1 MAFFKYGATV
11 NIKKQASLDIIAK
24 DVPEVSHTADKIS
37 AKKDDNF
44 VYFWTRAVSADVP
57 NLNSDLFPL
66 DELKKAY
73 PTFIGRGLYM
83 DHNAQSVANA
93 VGKVFDAK
101 LLEDPT
107 ATEEEGRYYV
117 GCLCGVD
124 KTTHPDIA
132 AKVAHGVID
141 SVSMGASCGSCQ
153 CNICNRVCH
162 TPEEFCVHLQHQGQI
177 DPETGKKCISINRD
191 VNFSELSLVGVPAD
205 PMAKMQQVFAE
216 FVGGLNKSAS
226 LEKEAENSFLEKFSF
241 SIPCGNEKIC
251 ETLFNVL
258 TGYKKQGISDLS
270 MDGSIL
276 KLSVEAK
283 NEDLAKQKL
292 EKISEEQGL
301 GVEPPLEKEENLMP
315 KEEIKPVEEQVEK
328 KAGVFSQDVIQKCK
342 ELDEQ
347 YDDQENYVM
356 FEIVDNNIKD
366 YYKVPSELI
375 YDQVS
380 KPNMYIY
387 LDGKLLTVKEYLEV
401 SEGPV
406 DDIKSESA
414 KKENIEKKAGVV
426 LSAKEN
432 DVKNR
437 VGDFKYLATGED
449 VPAHRLLGDGTITRD
464 DKEYFW
470 EAVQQAR
477 KDGNGIE
484 LLKDGV
490 ITREDGEL
498 FNEMVND
505 AIEKD
510 HAAADVL
517 YHVLTRED
525 GELYTKALNKV
536 IETYGSDASY
546 ELIKDKL
553 VTKEDGEL
561 YTKALI
567 KAVEENG
574 ELLVENGIL
583 TNEEESYYFDLAY
596 NQPDSK
602 EPSQESEKLGENKEE
617 KKAGIVPTEDVTL
630 DNGTTYTVRYNPN
643 EQSILSVMQDGKE
656 VGIDGGTRLQ
666 ILRKLFHKD
675 EPTIVEENIEKKA
688 DSEQESSKTYTFD
701 ELSPEAKERVINEE
715 GDSYM
720 EWFWNDFQNDPSTY
734 IKPELITKYNLDL
747 DILELGADTPGGSI
761 RTYGTAELKSG
772 FLHNSFS
779 NIIRPIVERVVKEA
793 AKESKYVANH
803 LEDYIDLGCGDMY
816 WDSDYFAPYSGFS
829 EIDDVPFSLSDDIA
843 EALNDEAVPQIKKAL
858 EEIADNITEVIDSNE
873 EYAYSEDNARDMSEA
888 NQYKY
893 NEDGSFAKVSRFTRK
908 LCVRKTAKSRL
919 LKDRKPD
926 DKNKLQEVQSSKT
939 QSNEVKEVKAEENKE
954 TKKEDLV
961 PGVSKEDTK
970 KDIEHDLAK
979 EKEEAKGG
987 EDETKDIETLEKA
1000 IKETDKGALS
1010 KVINLLK
1017 KFIGG
1022 EAKEGEDLK
1031 DYKSDDLVKKLEEKP
1046 ADKKASIEEPVNNV
1060 VNTVAEPVMDHI
1072 EAKPEVPAQPVPEV
1086 KEEVEEKKE
1095 EVKPSK
1101 DVKTKEDAVK
1111 VLEDVLKAGEEAD
1124 VKELGKVLDFLK
1136 SDKKEEKK
1144 EEVKEE
1150 AKPLFA
1156 NVTRVSLLKTANLID
1171 SKWVFHFKGTDKV
1184 ACLSVKN
1191 LLPGVSEK
1199 VAYLTSKEFYN
1210 EMMDTLT
1217 KKQAFDGEAVK
1228 QIVANYNEKIKVGS
1242 DEAKS
1247 QVSKATSK
1255 AKNETDGKKVS
1266 DTSKAVDTKLTDD
1279 GKAQKQDK
1287 VNSKEDAGSIES
1299 ATKKAPAETDIKVSA
1314 ELEAKCKQLTA
1325 ALEAKEAEVSQM
1337 KMQQELAAKTAK
1349 ARQIVEKSIKCGLVQ
1364 CNETFRQ
1371 EELLKQAS
1379 PLKAKEEAMKRTAD
1393 SMVADLLALSDEEL
1407 DKQASYLSNFKV
1419 EAEVKQLK
1427 PIKIEA
1433 SCEQSED
1440 EDLIKALGAEMW

>member
-107 ATEEEGRYYV
+107 ATEEEGKYYV

-216 FVGGLNKSAS
+216 FVGGLDKSAS

-301 GVEPPLEKEENLMP
+301 GVEQPLEKEENLMP
-315 KEEIKPVEEQVEK
+315 KKEIKPVEEQVEK
-328 KAGVFSQDVIQKCK
+328 KAEFEEELEPTVSQETIKKYK
-342 ELDEQ
+342 ERGFVEEGTPEYDEF
-347 YDDQENYVM
+347 YNAG
-356 FEIVDNNIKD
+356 FTLK
-366 YYKVPSELI
+366 KSLI
-375 YDQVS
+375 
-380 KPNMYIY
+380 PGE
-387 LDGKLLTVKEYLEV
+387 DGK
-401 SEGPV
+401 
-406 DDIKSESA
+406 A
-414 KKENIEKKAGVV
+414 
-426 LSAKEN
+426 
-432 DVKNR
+432 
-437 VGDFKYLATGED
+437 
-449 VPAHRLLGDGTITRD
+449 
-464 DKEYFW
+464 
-470 EAVQQAR
+470 
-477 KDGNGIE
+477 
-484 LLKDGV
+484 
-490 ITREDGEL
+490 
-498 FNEMVND
+498 
-505 AIEKD
+505 
-510 HAAADVL
+510 L
-517 YHVLTRED
+517 Y
-525 GELYTKALNKV
+525 NV
-536 IETYGSDASY
+536 IEI
-546 ELIKDKL
+546 ER
-553 VTKEDGEL
+553 
-561 YTKALI
+561 
-567 KAVEENG
+567 
-574 ELLVENGIL
+574 
-583 TNEEESYYFDLAY
+583 ES
-596 NQPDSK
+596 SK
-602 EPSQESEKLGENKEE
+602 
-617 KKAGIVPTEDVTL
+617 
-630 DNGTTYTVRYNPN
+630 
-643 EQSILSVMQDGKE
+643 
-656 VGIDGGTRLQ
+656 
-666 ILRKLFHKD
+666 
-675 EPTIVEENIEKKA
+675 EENIEKKA
-688 DSEQESSKTYTFD
+688 DSE
-701 ELSPEAKERVINEE
+701 EE
-715 GDSYM
+715 
-720 EWFWNDFQNDPSTY
+720 
-734 IKPELITKYNLDL
+734 NLD
-747 DILELGADTPGGSI
+747 
-761 RTYGTAELKSG
+761 
-772 FLHNSFS
+772 SF
-779 NIIRPIVERVVKEA
+779 
-793 AKESKYVANH
+793 
-803 LEDYIDLGCGDMY
+803 DYL
-816 WDSDYFAPYSGFS
+816 YSQLVNG
-829 EIDDVPFSLSDDIA
+829 
-843 EALNDEAVPQIKKAL
+843 
-858 EEIADNITEVIDSNE
+858 NITE
-873 EYAYSEDNARDMSEA
+873 
-888 NQYKY
+888 YKQ
-893 NEDGSFAKVSRFTRK
+893 GV
-908 LCVRKTAKSRL
+908 
-919 LKDRKPD
+919 
-926 DKNKLQEVQSSKT
+926 NKLFQEGPEKVMGYMDWMEEHGIDQKEALKVMKNASEKTDFKDVQSSKT

-970 KDIEHDLAK
+970 KDIKHDLAK

-1010 KVINLLK
+1010 KVIDLLK

-1022 EAKEGEDLK
+1022 EAKEGEDLN

-1144 EEVKEE
+1144 EEVKEEKVEEKAEPKKEEPVKEEKKAEVEEPLEVEAKEEPAKEPEAKCEAEVKEE

-1287 VNSKEDAGSIES
+1287 VNSKEDAGAIES

>member
-301 GVEPPLEKEENLMP
+301 DVEKPLQKEEKSMP
-315 KEEIKPVEEQVEK
+315 EEIKPVEEQVEK
-328 KAGVFSQDVIQKCK
+328 KAG
-342 ELDEQ
+342 
-347 YDDQENYVM
+347 
-356 FEIVDNNIKD
+356 
-366 YYKVPSELI
+366 
-375 YDQVS
+375 
-380 KPNMYIY
+380 
-387 LDGKLLTVKEYLEV
+387 
-401 SEGPV
+401 
-406 DDIKSESA
+406 
-414 KKENIEKKAGVV
+414 
-426 LSAKEN
+426 
-432 DVKNR
+432 
-437 VGDFKYLATGED
+437 
-449 VPAHRLLGDGTITRD
+449 
-464 DKEYFW
+464 
-470 EAVQQAR
+470 
-477 KDGNGIE
+477 
-484 LLKDGV
+484 
-490 ITREDGEL
+490 
-498 FNEMVND
+498 
-505 AIEKD
+505 
-510 HAAADVL
+510 
-517 YHVLTRED
+517 
-525 GELYTKALNKV
+525 
-536 IETYGSDASY
+536 
-546 ELIKDKL
+546 
-553 VTKEDGEL
+553 
-561 YTKALI
+561 
-567 KAVEENG
+567 
-574 ELLVENGIL
+574 
-583 TNEEESYYFDLAY
+583 
-596 NQPDSK
+596 
-602 EPSQESEKLGENKEE
+602 
-617 KKAGIVPTEDVTL
+617 IVPTEDVTL
-630 DNGTTYTVRYNPN
+630 DDGTTYTVRYNPN

-656 VGIDGGTRLQ
+656 VGIDVGTRLQ

-675 EPTIVEENIEKKA
+675 EPTIVEEKTAELETKAEVQSNIEKNEVKQPLNHTARLMHIHKIKA
-688 DSEQESSKTYTFD
+688 GYSNNPDYYGDWFGDGQIDFSKVID
-701 ELSPEAKERVINEE
+701 AEAP
-715 GDSYM
+715 GDIYM
-720 EWFWNDFQNDPSTY
+720 VKIW
-734 IKPELITKYNLDL
+734 
-747 DILELGADTPGGSI
+747 GGSGYVLDVYLVKANDYEEAI
-761 RTYGTAELKSG
+761 DKVFEWSYNNEGENNIIFDWEYLAKDCHEDYETDG
-772 FLHNSFS
+772 FLGEGKPSDTMDYEEFEERWMEDMVS
-779 NIIRPIVERVVKEA
+779 N
-793 AKESKYVANH
+793 
-803 LEDYIDLGCGDMY
+803 
-816 WDSDYFAPYSGFS
+816 SDYSLFARAENFFV
-829 EIDDVPFSLSDDIA
+829 DKVPTEYLPKEQNKSD
-843 EALNDEAVPQIKKAL
+843 
-858 EEIADNITEVIDSNE
+858 
-873 EYAYSEDNARDMSEA
+873 
-888 NQYKY
+888 
-893 NEDGSFAKVSRFTRK
+893 
-908 LCVRKTAKSRL
+908 
-919 LKDRKPD
+919 
-926 DKNKLQEVQSSKT
+926 LQEVESSNT
-939 QSNEVKEVKAEENKE
+939 QSNEVKDVKAEEKKE

-970 KDIEHDLAK
+970 KAIEHDLAK

-1010 KVINLLK
+1010 KVIDLLK

-1144 EEVKEE
+1144 EEVKVEEKAEPKKEKPVKEEKKAEVKEE

-1287 VNSKEDAGSIES
+1287 VNSKEDAGAIES

>member
-301 GVEPPLEKEENLMP
+301 GVEQPLEKEENLMP
-315 KEEIKPVEEQVEK
+315 KEEIKPVEEVEET
-328 KAGVFSQDVIQKCK
+328 KAEEKVASK
-342 ELDEQ
+342 EE
-347 YDDQENYVM
+347 
-356 FEIVDNNIKD
+356 
-366 YYKVPSELI
+366 
-375 YDQVS
+375 
-380 KPNMYIY
+380 
-387 LDGKLLTVKEYLEV
+387 VKE
-401 SEGPV
+401 
-406 DDIKSESA
+406 D
-414 KKENIEKKAGVV
+414 
-426 LSAKEN
+426 
-432 DVKNR
+432 
-437 VGDFKYLATGED
+437 
-449 VPAHRLLGDGTITRD
+449 
-464 DKEYFW
+464 
-470 EAVQQAR
+470 
-477 KDGNGIE
+477 
-484 LLKDGV
+484 
-490 ITREDGEL
+490 
-498 FNEMVND
+498 M
-505 AIEKD
+505 
-510 HAAADVL
+510 
-517 YHVLTRED
+517 
-525 GELYTKALNKV
+525 
-536 IETYGSDASY
+536 
-546 ELIKDKL
+546 
-553 VTKEDGEL
+553 
-561 YTKALI
+561 
-567 KAVEENG
+567 
-574 ELLVENGIL
+574 
-583 TNEEESYYFDLAY
+583 
-596 NQPDSK
+596 
-602 EPSQESEKLGENKEE
+602 
-617 KKAGIVPTEDVTL
+617 
-630 DNGTTYTVRYNPN
+630 
-643 EQSILSVMQDGKE
+643 
-656 VGIDGGTRLQ
+656 
-666 ILRKLFHKD
+666 
-675 EPTIVEENIEKKA
+675 EKKA
-688 DSEQESSKTYTFD
+688 DFDPTVSNEDLESVEKRDEVETQLNKRLLEIMEEAEQYGIDTQKLLSEPNG
-701 ELSPEAKERVINEE
+701 L
-715 GDSYM
+715 
-720 EWFWNDFQNDPSTY
+720 
-734 IKPELITKYNLDL
+734 
-747 DILELGADTPGGSI
+747 
-761 RTYGTAELKSG
+761 
-772 FLHNSFS
+772 S
-779 NIIRPIVERVVKEA
+779 NILKE
-793 AKESKYVANH
+793 
-803 LEDYIDLGCGDMY
+803 
-816 WDSDYFAPYSGFS
+816 
-829 EIDDVPFSLSDDIA
+829 
-843 EALNDEAVPQIKKAL
+843 L
-858 EEIADNITEVIDSNE
+858 EEMKS
-873 EYAYSEDNARDMSEA
+873 YSHDVE
-888 NQYKY
+888 
-893 NEDGSFAKVSRFTRK
+893 
-908 LCVRKTAKSRL
+908 
-919 LKDRKPD
+919 
-926 DKNKLQEVQSSKT
+926 SSKT

-1010 KVINLLK
+1010 KVIDLLK

-1095 EVKPSK
+1095 EVKSSK

-1144 EEVKEE
+1144 EEVKEEKVEEKAEPKKEEPVKEEKKSEVEEPAKEPEAKCEAEVKEE

-1287 VNSKEDAGSIES
+1287 VNSKEDAGAIES

>member
-301 GVEPPLEKEENLMP
+301 GVEQPLEKEENLMP

-328 KAGVFSQDVIQKCK
+328 KAEVFSQDVIQKCK

-406 DDIKSESA
+406 DGIKSESA
-414 KKENIEKKAGVV
+414 KKENIEKKAEE
-426 LSAKEN
+426 K
-432 DVKNR
+432 
-437 VGDFKYLATGED
+437 F
-449 VPAHRLLGDGTITRD
+449 
-464 DKEYFW
+464 DKSRYHEVSSDIQFMW
-470 EAVQQAR
+470 
-477 KDGNGIE
+477 NGINE
-484 LLKDGV
+484 SGKATDEDKKMLVDILKRTWDMSIPEV
-490 ITREDGEL
+490 
-498 FNEMVND
+498 
-505 AIEKD
+505 K
-510 HAAADVL
+510 
-517 YHVLTRED
+517 
-525 GELYTKALNKV
+525 
-536 IETYGSDASY
+536 
-546 ELIKDKL
+546 
-553 VTKEDGEL
+553 
-561 YTKALI
+561 
-567 KAVEENG
+567 KAVDDFEHG
-574 ELLVENGIL
+574 V
-583 TNEEESYYFDLAY
+583 
-596 NQPDSK
+596 
-602 EPSQESEKLGENKEE
+602 
-617 KKAGIVPTEDVTL
+617 DVSL
-630 DNGTTYTVRYNPN
+630 D
-643 EQSILSVMQDGKE
+643 
-656 VGIDGGTRLQ
+656 
-666 ILRKLFHKD
+666 
-675 EPTIVEENIEKKA
+675 
-688 DSEQESSKTYTFD
+688 
-701 ELSPEAKERVINEE
+701 
-715 GDSYM
+715 
-720 EWFWNDFQNDPSTY
+720 
-734 IKPELITKYNLDL
+734 
-747 DILELGADTPGGSI
+747 
-761 RTYGTAELKSG
+761 
-772 FLHNSFS
+772 
-779 NIIRPIVERVVKEA
+779 
-793 AKESKYVANH
+793 
-803 LEDYIDLGCGDMY
+803 
-816 WDSDYFAPYSGFS
+816 
-829 EIDDVPFSLSDDIA
+829 
-843 EALNDEAVPQIKKAL
+843 
-858 EEIADNITEVIDSNE
+858 
-873 EYAYSEDNARDMSEA
+873 
-888 NQYKY
+888 
-893 NEDGSFAKVSRFTRK
+893 
-908 LCVRKTAKSRL
+908 
-919 LKDRKPD
+919 
-926 DKNKLQEVQSSKT
+926 LQEVESSKT

-970 KDIEHDLAK
+970 KDIKHDLAK

-1010 KVINLLK
+1010 KVIDLLK

-1031 DYKSDDLVKKLEEKP
+1031 DYKSDDLVKKLEEKTAELETKADDTSNLGYYIAPFVDWGGGKYDYDGSSFFDRPEFHHIKTYEEAKQILDGINPEDYAEYSEDGKGLLTLVIYEVDKREMESYPLEDKKTFRVNYPSKEQP

-1136 SDKKEEKK
+1136 SDKKEEKKEEVKEEKVEEKAEPKKEEPVKEEKK

-1287 VNSKEDAGSIES
+1287 VNSKEDAGAIES

-1314 ELEAKCKQLTA
+1314 ELEAKCKQLMA

>member
-301 GVEPPLEKEENLMP
+301 GVEQPLEKEENLMP

-328 KAGVFSQDVIQKCK
+328 KAGVVLSAKENDVKNRVGDFKYLATGEDVPAHRLLGDGRITRDDKEYFWEAVQQARKDGRGSELLSDGVITREDGELFNEMVNDAIEKDNAAADVLYHVLTREDGELYTKALNKVIETYGSDASYQLIKDKLVTKEDGELYTKALIRASEENGELLVENGILTDEEHSYYFDLGYNQPDPKEPSQESEKLGENKEEKKAEVERKAEEKVASKEELEPTVSQETIKKCK

-414 KKENIEKKAGVV
+414 KKENIEKKSEPTVSQETIKKYKERGFVEEGTPEYDEFYNAGFTLKKSLIPGEDGKALYNVIEIERE
-426 LSAKEN
+426 SAK
-432 DVKNR
+432 K
-437 VGDFKYLATGED
+437 
-449 VPAHRLLGDGTITRD
+449 
-464 DKEYFW
+464 
-470 EAVQQAR
+470 
-477 KDGNGIE
+477 
-484 LLKDGV
+484 
-490 ITREDGEL
+490 
-498 FNEMVND
+498 
-505 AIEKD
+505 
-510 HAAADVL
+510 
-517 YHVLTRED
+517 
-525 GELYTKALNKV
+525 
-536 IETYGSDASY
+536 
-546 ELIKDKL
+546 
-553 VTKEDGEL
+553 
-561 YTKALI
+561 
-567 KAVEENG
+567 
-574 ELLVENGIL
+574 
-583 TNEEESYYFDLAY
+583 
-596 NQPDSK
+596 
-602 EPSQESEKLGENKEE
+602 
-617 KKAGIVPTEDVTL
+617 
-630 DNGTTYTVRYNPN
+630 
-643 EQSILSVMQDGKE
+643 
-656 VGIDGGTRLQ
+656 
-666 ILRKLFHKD
+666 
-675 EPTIVEENIEKKA
+675 ENIEKKA
-688 DSEQESSKTYTFD
+688 DAADEQ
-701 ELSPEAKERVINEE
+701 N
-715 GDSYM
+715 
-720 EWFWNDFQNDPSTY
+720 
-734 IKPELITKYNLDL
+734 
-747 DILELGADTPGGSI
+747 
-761 RTYGTAELKSG
+761 KS
-772 FLHNSFS
+772 
-779 NIIRPIVERVVKEA
+779 
-793 AKESKYVANH
+793 
-803 LEDYIDLGCGDMY
+803 D
-816 WDSDYFAPYSGFS
+816 
-829 EIDDVPFSLSDDIA
+829 
-843 EALNDEAVPQIKKAL
+843 
-858 EEIADNITEVIDSNE
+858 
-873 EYAYSEDNARDMSEA
+873 
-888 NQYKY
+888 
-893 NEDGSFAKVSRFTRK
+893 
-908 LCVRKTAKSRL
+908 
-919 LKDRKPD
+919 
-926 DKNKLQEVQSSKT
+926 LQEVESSKT

-970 KDIEHDLAK
+970 KDIKHDLAK

-1010 KVINLLK
+1010 KVIDLLK

-1046 ADKKASIEEPVNNV
+1046 ADKKAS
-1060 VNTVAEPVMDHI
+1060 I

-1136 SDKKEEKK
+1136 SDKKEEKKEEVKEEKVEEKAEPKKEDPVKEEKK

-1287 VNSKEDAGSIES
+1287 VNSKEDAGAIES

>member
-107 ATEEEGRYYV
+107 ATEEEGKYYV

-153 CNICNRVCH
+153 CNICNRICH

-301 GVEPPLEKEENLMP
+301 GVEQPLEKEENLMP

-328 KAGVFSQDVIQKCK
+328 KAEFEEELEPTVSQETIQKYK
-342 ELDEQ
+342 ERGFVEEGTPEYDEF
-347 YDDQENYVM
+347 YNAG
-356 FEIVDNNIKD
+356 FTLK
-366 YYKVPSELI
+366 KSLI
-375 YDQVS
+375 
-380 KPNMYIY
+380 PGE
-387 LDGKLLTVKEYLEV
+387 DGK
-401 SEGPV
+401 
-406 DDIKSESA
+406 A
-414 KKENIEKKAGVV
+414 
-426 LSAKEN
+426 
-432 DVKNR
+432 
-437 VGDFKYLATGED
+437 
-449 VPAHRLLGDGTITRD
+449 
-464 DKEYFW
+464 
-470 EAVQQAR
+470 
-477 KDGNGIE
+477 
-484 LLKDGV
+484 
-490 ITREDGEL
+490 
-498 FNEMVND
+498 
-505 AIEKD
+505 
-510 HAAADVL
+510 L
-517 YHVLTRED
+517 Y
-525 GELYTKALNKV
+525 NV
-536 IETYGSDASY
+536 IEI
-546 ELIKDKL
+546 ER
-553 VTKEDGEL
+553 
-561 YTKALI
+561 
-567 KAVEENG
+567 
-574 ELLVENGIL
+574 
-583 TNEEESYYFDLAY
+583 ES
-596 NQPDSK
+596 SK
-602 EPSQESEKLGENKEE
+602 
-617 KKAGIVPTEDVTL
+617 
-630 DNGTTYTVRYNPN
+630 
-643 EQSILSVMQDGKE
+643 
-656 VGIDGGTRLQ
+656 
-666 ILRKLFHKD
+666 
-675 EPTIVEENIEKKA
+675 EENIEKKA
-688 DSEQESSKTYTFD
+688 DEKVASKEGVKEDMEKKADFDPAELDENLEFVEKKDKAETLLNKKLLEMLEEAEQQGIDVQKLLSEPSGLSNIFK
-701 ELSPEAKERVINEE
+701 ELEAK
-715 GDSYM
+715 
-720 EWFWNDFQNDPSTY
+720 
-734 IKPELITKYNLDL
+734 
-747 DILELGADTPGGSI
+747 
-761 RTYGTAELKSG
+761 KS
-772 FLHNSFS
+772 
-779 NIIRPIVERVVKEA
+779 
-793 AKESKYVANH
+793 
-803 LEDYIDLGCGDMY
+803 D
-816 WDSDYFAPYSGFS
+816 
-829 EIDDVPFSLSDDIA
+829 
-843 EALNDEAVPQIKKAL
+843 
-858 EEIADNITEVIDSNE
+858 
-873 EYAYSEDNARDMSEA
+873 
-888 NQYKY
+888 
-893 NEDGSFAKVSRFTRK
+893 
-908 LCVRKTAKSRL
+908 
-919 LKDRKPD
+919 
-926 DKNKLQEVQSSKT
+926 LQEVESSKT

-970 KDIEHDLAK
+970 KDIKHDLAK

-1010 KVINLLK
+1010 KVIDLLK

-1150 AKPLFA
+1150 KVEEKAEPKKEEPVKEEKKAEVEEPLEVEAKEEPTKEPEAKCEAEVKEEAKPLFA

-1199 VAYLTSKEFYN
+1199 VAYLTSKDFYN

-1287 VNSKEDAGSIES
+1287 VNSKEDAGAVES

>member
-107 ATEEEGRYYV
+107 ATEEEGKYYV

-301 GVEPPLEKEENLMP
+301 GVEQPLEKEENLMP
-315 KEEIKPVEEQVEK
+315 KEEIKPVEEVE
-328 KAGVFSQDVIQKCK
+328 
-342 ELDEQ
+342 E
-347 YDDQENYVM
+347 
-356 FEIVDNNIKD
+356 
-366 YYKVPSELI
+366 
-375 YDQVS
+375 
-380 KPNMYIY
+380 
-387 LDGKLLTVKEYLEV
+387 
-401 SEGPV
+401 
-406 DDIKSESA
+406 
-414 KKENIEKKAGVV
+414 
-426 LSAKEN
+426 
-432 DVKNR
+432 
-437 VGDFKYLATGED
+437 
-449 VPAHRLLGDGTITRD
+449 
-464 DKEYFW
+464 
-470 EAVQQAR
+470 
-477 KDGNGIE
+477 
-484 LLKDGV
+484 
-490 ITREDGEL
+490 
-498 FNEMVND
+498 
-505 AIEKD
+505 
-510 HAAADVL
+510 
-517 YHVLTRED
+517 
-525 GELYTKALNKV
+525 TKA
-536 IETYGSDASY
+536 
-546 ELIKDKL
+546 
-553 VTKEDGEL
+553 
-561 YTKALI
+561 
-567 KAVEENG
+567 
-574 ELLVENGIL
+574 
-583 TNEEESYYFDLAY
+583 
-596 NQPDSK
+596 
-602 EPSQESEKLGENKEE
+602 EE
-617 KKAGIVPTEDVTL
+617 KVASK
-630 DNGTTYTVRYNPN
+630 
-643 EQSILSVMQDGKE
+643 
-656 VGIDGGTRLQ
+656 
-666 ILRKLFHKD
+666 
-675 EPTIVEENIEKKA
+675 EENIDKKA
-688 DSEQESSKTYTFD
+688 DSE
-701 ELSPEAKERVINEE
+701 EE
-715 GDSYM
+715 
-720 EWFWNDFQNDPSTY
+720 
-734 IKPELITKYNLDL
+734 NLD
-747 DILELGADTPGGSI
+747 
-761 RTYGTAELKSG
+761 
-772 FLHNSFS
+772 SF
-779 NIIRPIVERVVKEA
+779 
-793 AKESKYVANH
+793 
-803 LEDYIDLGCGDMY
+803 DYL
-816 WDSDYFAPYSGFS
+816 YSQLVNG
-829 EIDDVPFSLSDDIA
+829 
-843 EALNDEAVPQIKKAL
+843 
-858 EEIADNITEVIDSNE
+858 NITE
-873 EYAYSEDNARDMSEA
+873 
-888 NQYKY
+888 YKQ
-893 NEDGSFAKVSRFTRK
+893 GV
-908 LCVRKTAKSRL
+908 
-919 LKDRKPD
+919 
-926 DKNKLQEVQSSKT
+926 NKLFQEGPVKVMEYMDWMEEHGIDQKEALKVMKNASEKTDFKDVQSSKT
-939 QSNEVKEVKAEENKE
+939 QLNEVKEVKAEENKE
-954 TKKEDLV
+954 TNKEDLV

-1010 KVINLLK
+1010 KVIDLLK

-1144 EEVKEE
+1144 EKVKEEKVEEKAEPKKEEPVKEEKKAEVEEPLEVEAQPSKLNEEEMKQVNEMAGFISDQSKEEQKRSLIDAAEHLGFDTERIKATFGDYDATQFGIATKEPEAKCEAEVKEE

-1287 VNSKEDAGSIES
+1287 VNSKEDAGAIES

>member
-107 ATEEEGRYYV
+107 ATEEEGKYYV

-141 SVSMGASCGSCQ
+141 SVSMGASCGSCE
-153 CNICNRVCH
+153 CGICHRVCH
-162 TPEEFCVHLQHQGQI
+162 TPEEFCAHLQHQGQI

-301 GVEPPLEKEENLMP
+301 GVEQPLEKEENLMP

-328 KAGVFSQDVIQKCK
+328 KAEFEEELEPTVSQETIKKYK
-342 ELDEQ
+342 ERGFVEEGTPEYDEF
-347 YDDQENYVM
+347 YNAG
-356 FEIVDNNIKD
+356 FTLK
-366 YYKVPSELI
+366 KSLI
-375 YDQVS
+375 
-380 KPNMYIY
+380 PGE
-387 LDGKLLTVKEYLEV
+387 DGK
-401 SEGPV
+401 
-406 DDIKSESA
+406 A
-414 KKENIEKKAGVV
+414 
-426 LSAKEN
+426 
-432 DVKNR
+432 
-437 VGDFKYLATGED
+437 
-449 VPAHRLLGDGTITRD
+449 
-464 DKEYFW
+464 
-470 EAVQQAR
+470 
-477 KDGNGIE
+477 
-484 LLKDGV
+484 
-490 ITREDGEL
+490 
-498 FNEMVND
+498 
-505 AIEKD
+505 
-510 HAAADVL
+510 L
-517 YHVLTRED
+517 Y
-525 GELYTKALNKV
+525 NV
-536 IETYGSDASY
+536 IEI
-546 ELIKDKL
+546 ER
-553 VTKEDGEL
+553 
-561 YTKALI
+561 
-567 KAVEENG
+567 
-574 ELLVENGIL
+574 
-583 TNEEESYYFDLAY
+583 ES
-596 NQPDSK
+596 SK
-602 EPSQESEKLGENKEE
+602 
-617 KKAGIVPTEDVTL
+617 
-630 DNGTTYTVRYNPN
+630 
-643 EQSILSVMQDGKE
+643 
-656 VGIDGGTRLQ
+656 
-666 ILRKLFHKD
+666 
-675 EPTIVEENIEKKA
+675 EENIEKKA
-688 DSEQESSKTYTFD
+688 DDTSNLGYYIAPFVDWGGGKYDYDGSSFFDRPEFHHIKTY
-701 ELSPEAKERVINEE
+701 EEAKQILDGIN
-715 GDSYM
+715 
-720 EWFWNDFQNDPSTY
+720 P
-734 IKPELITKYNLDL
+734 
-747 DILELGADTPGGSI
+747 
-761 RTYGTAELKSG
+761 
-772 FLHNSFS
+772 
-779 NIIRPIVERVVKEA
+779 
-793 AKESKYVANH
+793 
-803 LEDYIDLGCGDMY
+803 EDY
-816 WDSDYFAPYSGFS
+816 
-829 EIDDVPFSLSDDIA
+829 A
-843 EALNDEAVPQIKKAL
+843 E
-858 EEIADNITEVIDSNE
+858 
-873 EYAYSEDNARDMSEA
+873 YSEDGKGLLTLVIYEVDKREMEA
-888 NQYKY
+888 YPL
-893 NEDGSFAKVSRFTRK
+893 EDK
-908 LCVRKTAKSRL
+908 KTFRVNYPSK
-919 LKDRKPD
+919 KQPD
-926 DKNKLQEVQSSKT
+926 LQDVESSKT

-961 PGVSKEDTK
+961 PGVSKDDTK
-970 KDIEHDLAK
+970 KDIKHDLAK

-1010 KVINLLK
+1010 KVIDLLK

-1046 ADKKASIEEPVNNV
+1046 ADKKASLEEPVNNV

-1072 EAKPEVPAQPVPEV
+1072 EAKPEVPAQSVPEV

-1144 EEVKEE
+1144 EEVKEEKAEPIKEEKKAKMEEPLEVEAQPSKLNEEEMKQVTEMAGFISDQSKDEQKRSLIDAAEHLGFDTERIKATFGDYDTTQFGIATKPEAKCEAEVKEE

-1242 DEAKS
+1242 DESKS

-1287 VNSKEDAGSIES
+1287 VNSKEDAGAVES

>member
-93 VGKVFDAK
+93 VRKVFDAK

-258 TGYKKQGISDLS
+258 TGYKKQGISDIS

-301 GVEPPLEKEENLMP
+301 GVEQPLEKEENLMP

-414 KKENIEKKAGVV
+414 KKENIEKKAEVQ
-426 LSAKEN
+426 SNIEKNE
-432 DVKNR
+432 VKQPLNHTAR
-437 VGDFKYLATGED
+437 LMHIHKIKAGYSNNPDYYGDWF
-449 VPAHRLLGDGTITRD
+449 GDGQID
-464 DKEYFW
+464 FS
-470 EAVQQAR
+470 
-477 KDGNGIE
+477 
-484 LLKDGV
+484 
-490 ITREDGEL
+490 
-498 FNEMVND
+498 
-505 AIEKD
+505 
-510 HAAADVL
+510 
-517 YHVLTRED
+517 
-525 GELYTKALNKV
+525 KV
-536 IETYGSDASY
+536 IDAEAPGDIYMVKIWGGSGYVLDVYLVKANDYEEAIDKVFEWSY
-546 ELIKDKL
+546 
-553 VTKEDGEL
+553 
-561 YTKALI
+561 
-567 KAVEENG
+567 N
-574 ELLVENGIL
+574 
-583 TNEEESYYFDLAY
+583 NEGKNNIIFDLEY
-596 NQPDSK
+596 LVKDCH
-602 EPSQESEKLGENKEE
+602 EDYETDGFLGEGKPSDTMDYEE
-617 KKAGIVPTEDVTL
+617 FEERWMEDMVSNSAYSLFARAENFFVDKVPTEYL
-630 DNGTTYTVRYNPN
+630 PK
-643 EQSILSVMQDGKE
+643 EQ
-656 VGIDGGTRLQ
+656 
-666 ILRKLFHKD
+666 
-675 EPTIVEENIEKKA
+675 N
-688 DSEQESSKTYTFD
+688 
-701 ELSPEAKERVINEE
+701 
-715 GDSYM
+715 
-720 EWFWNDFQNDPSTY
+720 
-734 IKPELITKYNLDL
+734 
-747 DILELGADTPGGSI
+747 
-761 RTYGTAELKSG
+761 KS
-772 FLHNSFS
+772 
-779 NIIRPIVERVVKEA
+779 
-793 AKESKYVANH
+793 
-803 LEDYIDLGCGDMY
+803 D
-816 WDSDYFAPYSGFS
+816 
-829 EIDDVPFSLSDDIA
+829 
-843 EALNDEAVPQIKKAL
+843 
-858 EEIADNITEVIDSNE
+858 
-873 EYAYSEDNARDMSEA
+873 
-888 NQYKY
+888 
-893 NEDGSFAKVSRFTRK
+893 
-908 LCVRKTAKSRL
+908 
-919 LKDRKPD
+919 
-926 DKNKLQEVQSSKT
+926 LQEVESSKT

-970 KDIEHDLAK
+970 KAIEHDLAK

-1010 KVINLLK
+1010 KVIDLLK

-1144 EEVKEE
+1144 EEVKEEKVEEKAEPKKEEPVKEEKKSEVEAKKEHTKEPEAKCEAGVKEE

-1314 ELEAKCKQLTA
+1314 ELEAKCKQLKA

>member
-107 ATEEEGRYYV
+107 ATEEEGKYYV

-301 GVEPPLEKEENLMP
+301 GVEQPLEKEENLMP

-328 KAGVFSQDVIQKCK
+328 KAEFEEELEPTVSQETIKKYK
-342 ELDEQ
+342 ERGFVEEGTPEYDEF
-347 YDDQENYVM
+347 YNAG
-356 FEIVDNNIKD
+356 FTLK
-366 YYKVPSELI
+366 KSLI
-375 YDQVS
+375 
-380 KPNMYIY
+380 PGE
-387 LDGKLLTVKEYLEV
+387 DGK
-401 SEGPV
+401 
-406 DDIKSESA
+406 A
-414 KKENIEKKAGVV
+414 
-426 LSAKEN
+426 
-432 DVKNR
+432 
-437 VGDFKYLATGED
+437 
-449 VPAHRLLGDGTITRD
+449 
-464 DKEYFW
+464 
-470 EAVQQAR
+470 
-477 KDGNGIE
+477 
-484 LLKDGV
+484 
-490 ITREDGEL
+490 
-498 FNEMVND
+498 
-505 AIEKD
+505 
-510 HAAADVL
+510 L
-517 YHVLTRED
+517 Y
-525 GELYTKALNKV
+525 NV
-536 IETYGSDASY
+536 IEI
-546 ELIKDKL
+546 ER
-553 VTKEDGEL
+553 
-561 YTKALI
+561 
-567 KAVEENG
+567 
-574 ELLVENGIL
+574 
-583 TNEEESYYFDLAY
+583 ES
-596 NQPDSK
+596 SK
-602 EPSQESEKLGENKEE
+602 
-617 KKAGIVPTEDVTL
+617 
-630 DNGTTYTVRYNPN
+630 
-643 EQSILSVMQDGKE
+643 
-656 VGIDGGTRLQ
+656 
-666 ILRKLFHKD
+666 
-675 EPTIVEENIEKKA
+675 EENIEKKA
-688 DSEQESSKTYTFD
+688 DSE
-701 ELSPEAKERVINEE
+701 EE
-715 GDSYM
+715 
-720 EWFWNDFQNDPSTY
+720 
-734 IKPELITKYNLDL
+734 NLD
-747 DILELGADTPGGSI
+747 
-761 RTYGTAELKSG
+761 
-772 FLHNSFS
+772 SF
-779 NIIRPIVERVVKEA
+779 
-793 AKESKYVANH
+793 
-803 LEDYIDLGCGDMY
+803 DYL
-816 WDSDYFAPYSGFS
+816 YSQLVNG
-829 EIDDVPFSLSDDIA
+829 
-843 EALNDEAVPQIKKAL
+843 
-858 EEIADNITEVIDSNE
+858 NITEYKQGVIKLFQEGPVKIMEYMDWME
-873 EYAYSEDNARDMSEA
+873 EHGIDPKETLKIMKNASE
-888 NQYKY
+888 
-893 NEDGSFAKVSRFTRK
+893 
-908 LCVRKTAKSRL
+908 KT
-919 LKDRKPD
+919 D
-926 DKNKLQEVQSSKT
+926 LQEVESSKT

-1010 KVINLLK
+1010 KVIDLLK

-1060 VNTVAEPVMDHI
+1060 VNTVAEPIMDHI
-1072 EAKPEVPAQPVPEV
+1072 EAKPEVPAKPVPEV

-1111 VLEDVLKAGEEAD
+1111 VLEDVLKAGEKAD

-1150 AKPLFA
+1150 KVEEKAEPKKEEPVKEEKKAELEEPLEVEAQPSKLNEEEMKQVNEMAGFISDQSKEEQKRSLIDAAEHLGFDTERIKATFGDYDATQFGIATKEPEAKCEAEVKEEAKHLFA

-1184 ACLSVKN
+1184 ACLNVKN

-1287 VNSKEDAGSIES
+1287 VNSKEDAGAIES

-1419 EAEVKQLK
+1419 EAEVKPLK

>member
-1 MAFFKYGATV
+1 M
-11 NIKKQASLDIIAK
+11 
-24 DVPEVSHTADKIS
+24 
-37 AKKDDNF
+37 
-44 VYFWTRAVSADVP
+44 
-57 NLNSDLFPL
+57 
-66 DELKKAY
+66 
-73 PTFIGRGLYM
+73 
-83 DHNAQSVANA
+83 
-93 VGKVFDAK
+93 
-101 LLEDPT
+101 
-107 ATEEEGRYYV
+107 
-117 GCLCGVD
+117 
-124 KTTHPDIA
+124 
-132 AKVAHGVID
+132 
-141 SVSMGASCGSCQ
+141 
-153 CNICNRVCH
+153 
-162 TPEEFCVHLQHQGQI
+162 
-177 DPETGKKCISINRD
+177 
-191 VNFSELSLVGVPAD
+191 NFSELSLVGVPAD

-301 GVEPPLEKEENLMP
+301 GVEQPLEKEENLMP

-328 KAGVFSQDVIQKCK
+328 KDEVFSQDVIQKCK

-414 KKENIEKKAGVV
+414 KKENIDKKAEVQSNIEKNEVKQPLNHTARLMHIHKIKAGYSNNPDYYGDWFGDGQIDFSKVIDAEAPGDIYLVKIWGGSGYV
-426 LSAKEN
+426 LDVYLVKAN
-432 DVKNR
+432 DYEEAIDKVFEWSYNNEGKNNIIF
-437 VGDFKYLATGED
+437 DWEYLAKDCHED
-449 VPAHRLLGDGTITRD
+449 YETDG
-464 DKEYFW
+464 F
-470 EAVQQAR
+470 
-477 KDGNGIE
+477 
-484 LLKDGV
+484 
-490 ITREDGEL
+490 
-498 FNEMVND
+498 
-505 AIEKD
+505 
-510 HAAADVL
+510 
-517 YHVLTRED
+517 
-525 GELYTKALNKV
+525 
-536 IETYGSDASY
+536 
-546 ELIKDKL
+546 
-553 VTKEDGEL
+553 
-561 YTKALI
+561 
-567 KAVEENG
+567 
-574 ELLVENGIL
+574 
-583 TNEEESYYFDLAY
+583 
-596 NQPDSK
+596 
-602 EPSQESEKLGENKEE
+602 LGEGKPSDTMDYEEFEERWMEDMVSNSAYSLFARAENFFVDKVPTEYLPKEQNKSDLQEVQSSKTQSNEVKEVKAEEKVASKEE
-617 KKAGIVPTEDVTL
+617 KL
-630 DNGTTYTVRYNPN
+630 
-643 EQSILSVMQDGKE
+643 SI
-656 VGIDGGTRLQ
+656 
-666 ILRKLFHKD
+666 
-675 EPTIVEENIEKKA
+675 NKKA

-720 EWFWNDFQNDPSTY
+720 EWFWNNFQNDPSTY

-919 LKDRKPD
+919 LKDRKP
-926 DKNKLQEVQSSKT
+926 
-939 QSNEVKEVKAEENKE
+939 
-954 TKKEDLV
+954 
-961 PGVSKEDTK
+961 
-970 KDIEHDLAK
+970 
-979 EKEEAKGG
+979 
-987 EDETKDIETLEKA
+987 
-1000 IKETDKGALS
+1000 
-1010 KVINLLK
+1010 
-1017 KFIGG
+1017 
-1022 EAKEGEDLK
+1022 
-1031 DYKSDDLVKKLEEKP
+1031 

-1144 EEVKEE
+1144 EEVKEEKVEEKAEPKKEEPVKEEKKAEVKEE

-1287 VNSKEDAGSIES
+1287 VNSKEDAGAIES

>member
-107 ATEEEGRYYV
+107 ATEEEGKYYV

-301 GVEPPLEKEENLMP
+301 GVEQPLEKEENLMP

-328 KAGVFSQDVIQKCK
+328 KAEFEEELEPTVSQETIQKYK
-342 ELDEQ
+342 ERGFVEEGTPEYDEF
-347 YDDQENYVM
+347 YNAG
-356 FEIVDNNIKD
+356 FTLK
-366 YYKVPSELI
+366 KSLI
-375 YDQVS
+375 
-380 KPNMYIY
+380 PGE
-387 LDGKLLTVKEYLEV
+387 DGKALYNVVEIER
-401 SEGPV
+401 
-406 DDIKSESA
+406 ES
-414 KKENIEKKAGVV
+414 
-426 LSAKEN
+426 
-432 DVKNR
+432 
-437 VGDFKYLATGED
+437 
-449 VPAHRLLGDGTITRD
+449 
-464 DKEYFW
+464 
-470 EAVQQAR
+470 
-477 KDGNGIE
+477 
-484 LLKDGV
+484 
-490 ITREDGEL
+490 
-498 FNEMVND
+498 
-505 AIEKD
+505 
-510 HAAADVL
+510 
-517 YHVLTRED
+517 
-525 GELYTKALNKV
+525 
-536 IETYGSDASY
+536 
-546 ELIKDKL
+546 
-553 VTKEDGEL
+553 
-561 YTKALI
+561 
-567 KAVEENG
+567 
-574 ELLVENGIL
+574 
-583 TNEEESYYFDLAY
+583 
-596 NQPDSK
+596 SK
-602 EPSQESEKLGENKEE
+602 
-617 KKAGIVPTEDVTL
+617 
-630 DNGTTYTVRYNPN
+630 
-643 EQSILSVMQDGKE
+643 
-656 VGIDGGTRLQ
+656 
-666 ILRKLFHKD
+666 
-675 EPTIVEENIEKKA
+675 EENIEKKA
-688 DSEQESSKTYTFD
+688 DSE
-701 ELSPEAKERVINEE
+701 EE
-715 GDSYM
+715 
-720 EWFWNDFQNDPSTY
+720 
-734 IKPELITKYNLDL
+734 NLD
-747 DILELGADTPGGSI
+747 
-761 RTYGTAELKSG
+761 
-772 FLHNSFS
+772 SF
-779 NIIRPIVERVVKEA
+779 
-793 AKESKYVANH
+793 
-803 LEDYIDLGCGDMY
+803 DYL
-816 WDSDYFAPYSGFS
+816 YSQLVNG
-829 EIDDVPFSLSDDIA
+829 
-843 EALNDEAVPQIKKAL
+843 
-858 EEIADNITEVIDSNE
+858 NITE
-873 EYAYSEDNARDMSEA
+873 
-888 NQYKY
+888 YKQ
-893 NEDGSFAKVSRFTRK
+893 GV
-908 LCVRKTAKSRL
+908 
-919 LKDRKPD
+919 
-926 DKNKLQEVQSSKT
+926 NKLFQEGPEKVMEYMDWMEEHGIDQKEALKVMKNASEKTDFKEVQSSKT

-970 KDIEHDLAK
+970 NDIKHDLAK

-987 EDETKDIETLEKA
+987 EDETKDIKTLEKA

-1010 KVINLLK
+1010 KVIDLLK

-1022 EAKEGEDLK
+1022 EAKEGEGLK

-1150 AKPLFA
+1150 VKEKAEPKKEEPVKEEKKAELEEPLEVEAQPSKLNEEEMKQVNEMAGFISDQSKEEQKRSLIDAAEHLGFDTERIKATFGDYDATQFGIATKEPEAKCEAEVKEEAKPLFA

-1247 QVSKATSK
+1247 QVAKATSK

-1287 VNSKEDAGSIES
+1287 VNSKEDAGAIES

>member
-301 GVEPPLEKEENLMP
+301 GVEQPLEKEENLMP

-328 KAGVFSQDVIQKCK
+328 KAEVFSQDVIQKCK

-414 KKENIEKKAGVV
+414 KKENIDKKA
-426 LSAKEN
+426 E
-432 DVKNR
+432 
-437 VGDFKYLATGED
+437 
-449 VPAHRLLGDGTITRD
+449 
-464 DKEYFW
+464 
-470 EAVQQAR
+470 VQ
-477 KDGNGIE
+477 
-484 LLKDGV
+484 
-490 ITREDGEL
+490 
-498 FNEMVND
+498 
-505 AIEKD
+505 
-510 HAAADVL
+510 
-517 YHVLTRED
+517 
-525 GELYTKALNKV
+525 
-536 IETYGSDASY
+536 S
-546 ELIKDKL
+546 
-553 VTKEDGEL
+553 
-561 YTKALI
+561 
-567 KAVEENG
+567 
-574 ELLVENGIL
+574 
-583 TNEEESYYFDLAY
+583 
-596 NQPDSK
+596 
-602 EPSQESEKLGENKEE
+602 
-617 KKAGIVPTEDVTL
+617 
-630 DNGTTYTVRYNPN
+630 
-643 EQSILSVMQDGKE
+643 
-656 VGIDGGTRLQ
+656 
-666 ILRKLFHKD
+666 
-675 EPTIVEENIEKKA
+675 NIEKNEVKQPLNHTARLMHVHKIKA
-688 DSEQESSKTYTFD
+688 GYSNNPDYYGDWFGDGQIDFSK
-701 ELSPEAKERVINEE
+701 
-715 GDSYM
+715 
-720 EWFWNDFQNDPSTY
+720 
-734 IKPELITKYNLDL
+734 
-747 DILELGADTPGGSI
+747 
-761 RTYGTAELKSG
+761 
-772 FLHNSFS
+772 
-779 NIIRPIVERVVKEA
+779 
-793 AKESKYVANH
+793 
-803 LEDYIDLGCGDMY
+803 
-816 WDSDYFAPYSGFS
+816 
-829 EIDDVPFSLSDDIA
+829 
-843 EALNDEAVPQIKKAL
+843 
-858 EEIADNITEVIDSNE
+858 VIDSEAPGDIYMVKIWGGSGYVLDVYLVKANDYEEAIDKVFEWSYNNE
-873 EYAYSEDNARDMSEA
+873 GKNNIIFDWEYLSKDCHEDYETDGFLGEGKPSDTMDYEEFEERWMEDMVSNSAYSLFARAENFFVD
-888 NQYKY
+888 
-893 NEDGSFAKVSRFTRK
+893 KVPAEYLPK
-908 LCVRKTAKSRL
+908 EQNKS
-919 LKDRKPD
+919 D
-926 DKNKLQEVQSSKT
+926 LQEVESSKT
-939 QSNEVKEVKAEENKE
+939 QSNDVKEVKAEEKKE

-970 KDIEHDLAK
+970 KDIKHDLAK

-1010 KVINLLK
+1010 KVIDLLK

-1031 DYKSDDLVKKLEEKP
+1031 DYKSDDLVKKLEEQP

-1060 VNTVAEPVMDHI
+1060 VNTIAEPVMDHI
-1072 EAKPEVPAQPVPEV
+1072 DSKPEVPAQPVPEV
-1086 KEEVEEKKE
+1086 KEEVEDKKE

-1111 VLEDVLKAGEEAD
+1111 VLEDVLKAGEKAD

-1150 AKPLFA
+1150 KAKPKKEEPVKEEKKSEVESKKEPTKEPEAKCEAEVKEEAKPLFA
-1156 NVTRVSLLKTANLID
+1156 DVTRVSLLKTANLID

-1287 VNSKEDAGSIES
+1287 VNSKEDAGAIES

-1314 ELEAKCKQLTA
+1314 ELEAKCKQLMA
-1325 ALEAKEAEVSQM
+1325 ALQAKEAEVSQM

>member
-11 NIKKQASLDIIAK
+11 NIKKQASLDTIAK

-301 GVEPPLEKEENLMP
+301 GVEQPLEKEENLMP

-328 KAGVFSQDVIQKCK
+328 KAG
-342 ELDEQ
+342 
-347 YDDQENYVM
+347 
-356 FEIVDNNIKD
+356 
-366 YYKVPSELI
+366 
-375 YDQVS
+375 
-380 KPNMYIY
+380 
-387 LDGKLLTVKEYLEV
+387 
-401 SEGPV
+401 
-406 DDIKSESA
+406 
-414 KKENIEKKAGVV
+414 
-426 LSAKEN
+426 
-432 DVKNR
+432 
-437 VGDFKYLATGED
+437 
-449 VPAHRLLGDGTITRD
+449 
-464 DKEYFW
+464 
-470 EAVQQAR
+470 
-477 KDGNGIE
+477 
-484 LLKDGV
+484 
-490 ITREDGEL
+490 
-498 FNEMVND
+498 
-505 AIEKD
+505 
-510 HAAADVL
+510 
-517 YHVLTRED
+517 
-525 GELYTKALNKV
+525 
-536 IETYGSDASY
+536 
-546 ELIKDKL
+546 
-553 VTKEDGEL
+553 
-561 YTKALI
+561 
-567 KAVEENG
+567 
-574 ELLVENGIL
+574 
-583 TNEEESYYFDLAY
+583 
-596 NQPDSK
+596 
-602 EPSQESEKLGENKEE
+602 
-617 KKAGIVPTEDVTL
+617 IVPTEDVTL
-630 DNGTTYTVRYNPN
+630 DNGTTYTVRYNPT

-675 EPTIVEENIEKKA
+675 EPTIVEEKTAELETKAEEKVASKEEVKEDMEKKA
-688 DSEQESSKTYTFD
+688 DFDPTVSNEDLESVEKRDEVETQLNKRLLEIMEEAEQYGIDTQKLLSEPNG
-701 ELSPEAKERVINEE
+701 L
-715 GDSYM
+715 
-720 EWFWNDFQNDPSTY
+720 
-734 IKPELITKYNLDL
+734 
-747 DILELGADTPGGSI
+747 
-761 RTYGTAELKSG
+761 
-772 FLHNSFS
+772 S
-779 NIIRPIVERVVKEA
+779 NILKE
-793 AKESKYVANH
+793 
-803 LEDYIDLGCGDMY
+803 
-816 WDSDYFAPYSGFS
+816 
-829 EIDDVPFSLSDDIA
+829 
-843 EALNDEAVPQIKKAL
+843 L
-858 EEIADNITEVIDSNE
+858 EEMKS
-873 EYAYSEDNARDMSEA
+873 YSHDVE
-888 NQYKY
+888 
-893 NEDGSFAKVSRFTRK
+893 
-908 LCVRKTAKSRL
+908 
-919 LKDRKPD
+919 
-926 DKNKLQEVQSSKT
+926 SSKT

-970 KDIEHDLAK
+970 KAIEHDLAK

-1010 KVINLLK
+1010 KVIDLLK

-1046 ADKKASIEEPVNNV
+1046 ADKRASIEEPVNNV

-1144 EEVKEE
+1144 EEVKEEKAEPKKEEPIKEEKKSEVEAKKEPTKEPEAKCEAEVKEE

-1287 VNSKEDAGSIES
+1287 VNSKEDAGAIES

-1419 EAEVKQLK
+1419 EAEVKQLR

>member
-301 GVEPPLEKEENLMP
+301 GVEQPLEKEENLMP

-328 KAGVFSQDVIQKCK
+328 KDEVFSQDVIQKCK

-406 DDIKSESA
+406 DDSKSESA
-414 KKENIEKKAGVV
+414 KKENIDKKA
-426 LSAKEN
+426 
-432 DVKNR
+432 D
-437 VGDFKYLATGED
+437 
-449 VPAHRLLGDGTITRD
+449 
-464 DKEYFW
+464 
-470 EAVQQAR
+470 
-477 KDGNGIE
+477 
-484 LLKDGV
+484 
-490 ITREDGEL
+490 
-498 FNEMVND
+498 
-505 AIEKD
+505 EK
-510 HAAADVL
+510 V
-517 YHVLTRED
+517 
-525 GELYTKALNKV
+525 
-536 IETYGSDASY
+536 AS
-546 ELIKDKL
+546 
-553 VTKEDGEL
+553 
-561 YTKALI
+561 
-567 KAVEENG
+567 
-574 ELLVENGIL
+574 
-583 TNEEESYYFDLAY
+583 
-596 NQPDSK
+596 
-602 EPSQESEKLGENKEE
+602 KEE
-617 KKAGIVPTEDVTL
+617 KLSINKKAEDKTEYSYSIKKVTVPYRDAFKYKSVKQGLKETVLGGDYGDIYFNPSNVDFTNDSIILNDVTL
-630 DNGTTYTVRYNPN
+630 VSYWVGVGVDAEPEDVAAEIFSDALDSTSLYDALNVSPRYVIENNPEEFEEELEPTVSQETITKYKERGFVEEGTPEYDEFYNAGFTLKKSLIPG
-643 EQSILSVMQDGKE
+643 EDGKALYN
-656 VGIDGGTRLQ
+656 V
-666 ILRKLFHKD
+666 
-675 EPTIVEENIEKKA
+675 VELESSKKENIEKKA
-688 DSEQESSKTYTFD
+688 DSE
-701 ELSPEAKERVINEE
+701 EE
-715 GDSYM
+715 
-720 EWFWNDFQNDPSTY
+720 
-734 IKPELITKYNLDL
+734 NLD
-747 DILELGADTPGGSI
+747 
-761 RTYGTAELKSG
+761 
-772 FLHNSFS
+772 SF
-779 NIIRPIVERVVKEA
+779 
-793 AKESKYVANH
+793 
-803 LEDYIDLGCGDMY
+803 DYL
-816 WDSDYFAPYSGFS
+816 YSQLVNG
-829 EIDDVPFSLSDDIA
+829 
-843 EALNDEAVPQIKKAL
+843 
-858 EEIADNITEVIDSNE
+858 NITEYKQGVNKLFQEGPAKVMEYMDWMEEHGIDSKE
-873 EYAYSEDNARDMSEA
+873 ALKVMKNAS
-888 NQYKY
+888 
-893 NEDGSFAKVSRFTRK
+893 V
-908 LCVRKTAKSRL
+908 KT
-919 LKDRKPD
+919 D
-926 DKNKLQEVQSSKT
+926 LQEVESSKT

-970 KDIEHDLAK
+970 KAIEHDLAK

-1010 KVINLLK
+1010 KVIDLLK

-1072 EAKPEVPAQPVPEV
+1072 DAKPEVPAQPVPEV
-1086 KEEVEEKKE
+1086 KEEVEDKKE

-1101 DVKTKEDAVK
+1101 DVKTKEDAVN

-1144 EEVKEE
+1144 EDVKEEKVEEKKAEVEEDMEKKADFDPTVSNEDLESVEKRDEVETQLNKRLLEIMEEAEQYGIDTQKLLSEPNGLSNILKELEEMKSYSHDVESSKTQSNEVKEVKAE

-1287 VNSKEDAGSIES
+1287 VNSKEDAGAIES

>member
-1 MAFFKYGATV
+1 MAFFKYGATI

-107 ATEEEGRYYV
+107 ATEEEGKYYV

-191 VNFSELSLVGVPAD
+191 VNFTELSIVGVAAD

-301 GVEPPLEKEENLMP
+301 GVEQPLEKEENLMP
-315 KEEIKPVEEQVEK
+315 KKEIKPVEEVE
-328 KAGVFSQDVIQKCK
+328 
-342 ELDEQ
+342 E
-347 YDDQENYVM
+347 
-356 FEIVDNNIKD
+356 
-366 YYKVPSELI
+366 
-375 YDQVS
+375 
-380 KPNMYIY
+380 
-387 LDGKLLTVKEYLEV
+387 
-401 SEGPV
+401 
-406 DDIKSESA
+406 
-414 KKENIEKKAGVV
+414 
-426 LSAKEN
+426 
-432 DVKNR
+432 
-437 VGDFKYLATGED
+437 
-449 VPAHRLLGDGTITRD
+449 
-464 DKEYFW
+464 
-470 EAVQQAR
+470 
-477 KDGNGIE
+477 
-484 LLKDGV
+484 
-490 ITREDGEL
+490 
-498 FNEMVND
+498 
-505 AIEKD
+505 
-510 HAAADVL
+510 
-517 YHVLTRED
+517 
-525 GELYTKALNKV
+525 TKA
-536 IETYGSDASY
+536 
-546 ELIKDKL
+546 
-553 VTKEDGEL
+553 
-561 YTKALI
+561 
-567 KAVEENG
+567 
-574 ELLVENGIL
+574 
-583 TNEEESYYFDLAY
+583 
-596 NQPDSK
+596 
-602 EPSQESEKLGENKEE
+602 EE
-617 KKAGIVPTEDVTL
+617 KVASK
-630 DNGTTYTVRYNPN
+630 
-643 EQSILSVMQDGKE
+643 
-656 VGIDGGTRLQ
+656 
-666 ILRKLFHKD
+666 
-675 EPTIVEENIEKKA
+675 EENIEKKA
-688 DSEQESSKTYTFD
+688 DSE
-701 ELSPEAKERVINEE
+701 EE
-715 GDSYM
+715 
-720 EWFWNDFQNDPSTY
+720 
-734 IKPELITKYNLDL
+734 NLD
-747 DILELGADTPGGSI
+747 
-761 RTYGTAELKSG
+761 
-772 FLHNSFS
+772 SF
-779 NIIRPIVERVVKEA
+779 
-793 AKESKYVANH
+793 
-803 LEDYIDLGCGDMY
+803 DYL
-816 WDSDYFAPYSGFS
+816 YSQLVNG
-829 EIDDVPFSLSDDIA
+829 
-843 EALNDEAVPQIKKAL
+843 
-858 EEIADNITEVIDSNE
+858 NITE
-873 EYAYSEDNARDMSEA
+873 
-888 NQYKY
+888 YKH
-893 NEDGSFAKVSRFTRK
+893 GV
-908 LCVRKTAKSRL
+908 
-919 LKDRKPD
+919 
-926 DKNKLQEVQSSKT
+926 NKLFQEGPEKVMGYMDWMEEHGIDQKEALKVMKNASEKTDFKEVESSKT

-970 KDIEHDLAK
+970 KDIKHDLAK

-1010 KVINLLK
+1010 KVIDLLK

-1144 EEVKEE
+1144 EEVKEEKVEEKAEPKKEEPVKEEKKAEVEEPLEVEAKEEPAKEPEAKCEAEVKEE

-1287 VNSKEDAGSIES
+1287 VNSKEDAGAIES

>member
-301 GVEPPLEKEENLMP
+301 GVEQPLEKEENLMP

-328 KAGVFSQDVIQKCK
+328 KDEVFSQDVIQKCK

-414 KKENIEKKAGVV
+414 KKENIDKKSEPTVSQETIKKYKERGFVEEGTPEYDEFYNAGFTLKKSLIPGEDGKALYNVVEIERESAKKENIDKKSEVQSNIEKNEVKQPLNHTARLMHIHKIKAGYSNNPDYYGDWFGDGQIDFSKVIDAEAPGDIYMVKIWGGSGYV
-426 LSAKEN
+426 LDVYLVKAN
-432 DVKNR
+432 DYEEAIDKVFEWSYNNEGKNNIIF
-437 VGDFKYLATGED
+437 DWEYLAKDCHED
-449 VPAHRLLGDGTITRD
+449 YETDG
-464 DKEYFW
+464 F
-470 EAVQQAR
+470 
-477 KDGNGIE
+477 
-484 LLKDGV
+484 
-490 ITREDGEL
+490 
-498 FNEMVND
+498 
-505 AIEKD
+505 
-510 HAAADVL
+510 
-517 YHVLTRED
+517 
-525 GELYTKALNKV
+525 
-536 IETYGSDASY
+536 
-546 ELIKDKL
+546 
-553 VTKEDGEL
+553 
-561 YTKALI
+561 
-567 KAVEENG
+567 
-574 ELLVENGIL
+574 
-583 TNEEESYYFDLAY
+583 
-596 NQPDSK
+596 
-602 EPSQESEKLGENKEE
+602 LGEGKPSDTMDYEE
-617 KKAGIVPTEDVTL
+617 FEERWMEDMVSNSDYSLFALTENFFVDKVPTEYL
-630 DNGTTYTVRYNPN
+630 PK
-643 EQSILSVMQDGKE
+643 EQ
-656 VGIDGGTRLQ
+656 
-666 ILRKLFHKD
+666 
-675 EPTIVEENIEKKA
+675 N
-688 DSEQESSKTYTFD
+688 
-701 ELSPEAKERVINEE
+701 
-715 GDSYM
+715 
-720 EWFWNDFQNDPSTY
+720 
-734 IKPELITKYNLDL
+734 
-747 DILELGADTPGGSI
+747 
-761 RTYGTAELKSG
+761 KS
-772 FLHNSFS
+772 
-779 NIIRPIVERVVKEA
+779 
-793 AKESKYVANH
+793 
-803 LEDYIDLGCGDMY
+803 D
-816 WDSDYFAPYSGFS
+816 
-829 EIDDVPFSLSDDIA
+829 
-843 EALNDEAVPQIKKAL
+843 
-858 EEIADNITEVIDSNE
+858 
-873 EYAYSEDNARDMSEA
+873 
-888 NQYKY
+888 
-893 NEDGSFAKVSRFTRK
+893 
-908 LCVRKTAKSRL
+908 
-919 LKDRKPD
+919 
-926 DKNKLQEVQSSKT
+926 LQEVESSKT

-1010 KVINLLK
+1010 KVIDLLK

-1144 EEVKEE
+1144 EEVKEEKVEEKAEPKKEEPVKEEKKSEVEESLDVESKKEPTKEPEAKCEAEVKEE

-1287 VNSKEDAGSIES
+1287 VNSKEDAGAIES

>member
-301 GVEPPLEKEENLMP
+301 GVEQPLEKEENLMP

-328 KAGVFSQDVIQKCK
+328 KDEVFSQDVIQKCK

-414 KKENIEKKAGVV
+414 KEENI
-426 LSAKEN
+426 
-432 DVKNR
+432 
-437 VGDFKYLATGED
+437 
-449 VPAHRLLGDGTITRD
+449 
-464 DKEYFW
+464 
-470 EAVQQAR
+470 
-477 KDGNGIE
+477 
-484 LLKDGV
+484 
-490 ITREDGEL
+490 
-498 FNEMVND
+498 
-505 AIEKD
+505 
-510 HAAADVL
+510 
-517 YHVLTRED
+517 
-525 GELYTKALNKV
+525 
-536 IETYGSDASY
+536 
-546 ELIKDKL
+546 
-553 VTKEDGEL
+553 
-561 YTKALI
+561 
-567 KAVEENG
+567 
-574 ELLVENGIL
+574 
-583 TNEEESYYFDLAY
+583 
-596 NQPDSK
+596 
-602 EPSQESEKLGENKEE
+602 E

-675 EPTIVEENIEKKA
+675 EPTIVEEK
-688 DSEQESSKTYTFD
+688 
-701 ELSPEAKERVINEE
+701 
-715 GDSYM
+715 
-720 EWFWNDFQNDPSTY
+720 
-734 IKPELITKYNLDL
+734 
-747 DILELGADTPGGSI
+747 
-761 RTYGTAELKSG
+761 TAEL
-772 FLHNSFS
+772 
-779 NIIRPIVERVVKEA
+779 ET
-793 AKESKYVANH
+793 
-803 LEDYIDLGCGDMY
+803 
-816 WDSDYFAPYSGFS
+816 
-829 EIDDVPFSLSDDIA
+829 
-843 EALNDEAVPQIKKAL
+843 KAD
-858 EEIADNITEVIDSNE
+858 IADNSKFSFPQLLNGENGGFYQALAEAIARADSSNLE
-873 EYAYSEDNARDMSEA
+873 GFRPGFPNVMKKYDEWKQGDNVES
-888 NQYKY
+888 
-893 NEDGSFAKVSRFTRK
+893 SV
-908 LCVRKTAKSRL
+908 KT
-919 LKDRKPD
+919 D
-926 DKNKLQEVQSSKT
+926 LQEVESSKT

-1010 KVINLLK
+1010 KVIDLLK

-1144 EEVKEE
+1144 EEVKEEKVEEKAEPKKEEPVKEEKKSEVEAKKEHTKEPEAKCEAEVKEE

-1287 VNSKEDAGSIES
+1287 VNSKEDAGAIES

>member
-1 MAFFKYGATV
+1 M
-11 NIKKQASLDIIAK
+11 
-24 DVPEVSHTADKIS
+24 
-37 AKKDDNF
+37 
-44 VYFWTRAVSADVP
+44 
-57 NLNSDLFPL
+57 
-66 DELKKAY
+66 
-73 PTFIGRGLYM
+73 
-83 DHNAQSVANA
+83 
-93 VGKVFDAK
+93 
-101 LLEDPT
+101 
-107 ATEEEGRYYV
+107 
-117 GCLCGVD
+117 
-124 KTTHPDIA
+124 
-132 AKVAHGVID
+132 
-141 SVSMGASCGSCQ
+141 
-153 CNICNRVCH
+153 
-162 TPEEFCVHLQHQGQI
+162 
-177 DPETGKKCISINRD
+177 
-191 VNFSELSLVGVPAD
+191 
-205 PMAKMQQVFAE
+205 
-216 FVGGLNKSAS
+216 
-226 LEKEAENSFLEKFSF
+226 
-241 SIPCGNEKIC
+241 
-251 ETLFNVL
+251 
-258 TGYKKQGISDLS
+258 
-270 MDGSIL
+270 
-276 KLSVEAK
+276 
-283 NEDLAKQKL
+283 
-292 EKISEEQGL
+292 
-301 GVEPPLEKEENLMP
+301 
-315 KEEIKPVEEQVEK
+315 
-328 KAGVFSQDVIQKCK
+328 
-342 ELDEQ
+342 
-347 YDDQENYVM
+347 
-356 FEIVDNNIKD
+356 
-366 YYKVPSELI
+366 
-375 YDQVS
+375 
-380 KPNMYIY
+380 
-387 LDGKLLTVKEYLEV
+387 
-401 SEGPV
+401 
-406 DDIKSESA
+406 
-414 KKENIEKKAGVV
+414 
-426 LSAKEN
+426 
-432 DVKNR
+432 
-437 VGDFKYLATGED
+437 
-449 VPAHRLLGDGTITRD
+449 
-464 DKEYFW
+464 
-470 EAVQQAR
+470 
-477 KDGNGIE
+477 
-484 LLKDGV
+484 
-490 ITREDGEL
+490 
-498 FNEMVND
+498 
-505 AIEKD
+505 
-510 HAAADVL
+510 
-517 YHVLTRED
+517 
-525 GELYTKALNKV
+525 
-536 IETYGSDASY
+536 
-546 ELIKDKL
+546 
-553 VTKEDGEL
+553 
-561 YTKALI
+561 
-567 KAVEENG
+567 
-574 ELLVENGIL
+574 
-583 TNEEESYYFDLAY
+583 
-596 NQPDSK
+596 
-602 EPSQESEKLGENKEE
+602 
-617 KKAGIVPTEDVTL
+617 TL

-675 EPTIVEENIEKKA
+675 EPTIVEEK
-688 DSEQESSKTYTFD
+688 
-701 ELSPEAKERVINEE
+701 
-715 GDSYM
+715 
-720 EWFWNDFQNDPSTY
+720 
-734 IKPELITKYNLDL
+734 
-747 DILELGADTPGGSI
+747 
-761 RTYGTAELKSG
+761 TAEL
-772 FLHNSFS
+772 
-779 NIIRPIVERVVKEA
+779 ET
-793 AKESKYVANH
+793 
-803 LEDYIDLGCGDMY
+803 
-816 WDSDYFAPYSGFS
+816 
-829 EIDDVPFSLSDDIA
+829 
-843 EALNDEAVPQIKKAL
+843 KAD
-858 EEIADNITEVIDSNE
+858 IADNSKFSFPQLLNGENGGFYQALAEAIARADSSNLE
-873 EYAYSEDNARDMSEA
+873 GFRPGFPNVMKKYDEWKQGDNAES
-888 NQYKY
+888 
-893 NEDGSFAKVSRFTRK
+893 SV
-908 LCVRKTAKSRL
+908 KT
-919 LKDRKPD
+919 D
-926 DKNKLQEVQSSKT
+926 LQEVESSKT

-970 KDIEHDLAK
+970 KAIEHDLAK

-1010 KVINLLK
+1010 KVIDLLK

-1136 SDKKEEKK
+1136 SDKKEEKKEEVKEEKVEEKAEPKKEEPVKEEKK

-1287 VNSKEDAGSIES
+1287 VNSKEDAGAIES

>member
-1 MAFFKYGATV
+1 MAFFKYGATI

-107 ATEEEGRYYV
+107 ATEEEGKYYV

-191 VNFSELSLVGVPAD
+191 VNFTELSIVGVAAD

-301 GVEPPLEKEENLMP
+301 GVEQPLEKEENLMP
-315 KEEIKPVEEQVEK
+315 KKEIKPVEEVE
-328 KAGVFSQDVIQKCK
+328 
-342 ELDEQ
+342 E
-347 YDDQENYVM
+347 
-356 FEIVDNNIKD
+356 
-366 YYKVPSELI
+366 
-375 YDQVS
+375 
-380 KPNMYIY
+380 
-387 LDGKLLTVKEYLEV
+387 
-401 SEGPV
+401 
-406 DDIKSESA
+406 
-414 KKENIEKKAGVV
+414 
-426 LSAKEN
+426 
-432 DVKNR
+432 
-437 VGDFKYLATGED
+437 
-449 VPAHRLLGDGTITRD
+449 
-464 DKEYFW
+464 
-470 EAVQQAR
+470 
-477 KDGNGIE
+477 
-484 LLKDGV
+484 
-490 ITREDGEL
+490 
-498 FNEMVND
+498 
-505 AIEKD
+505 
-510 HAAADVL
+510 
-517 YHVLTRED
+517 
-525 GELYTKALNKV
+525 TKA
-536 IETYGSDASY
+536 
-546 ELIKDKL
+546 
-553 VTKEDGEL
+553 
-561 YTKALI
+561 
-567 KAVEENG
+567 
-574 ELLVENGIL
+574 
-583 TNEEESYYFDLAY
+583 
-596 NQPDSK
+596 
-602 EPSQESEKLGENKEE
+602 EE
-617 KKAGIVPTEDVTL
+617 KVASK
-630 DNGTTYTVRYNPN
+630 
-643 EQSILSVMQDGKE
+643 
-656 VGIDGGTRLQ
+656 
-666 ILRKLFHKD
+666 
-675 EPTIVEENIEKKA
+675 EENIEKKA
-688 DSEQESSKTYTFD
+688 DSE
-701 ELSPEAKERVINEE
+701 EE
-715 GDSYM
+715 
-720 EWFWNDFQNDPSTY
+720 
-734 IKPELITKYNLDL
+734 NLD
-747 DILELGADTPGGSI
+747 
-761 RTYGTAELKSG
+761 
-772 FLHNSFS
+772 SF
-779 NIIRPIVERVVKEA
+779 
-793 AKESKYVANH
+793 
-803 LEDYIDLGCGDMY
+803 DYL
-816 WDSDYFAPYSGFS
+816 YSQLVNG
-829 EIDDVPFSLSDDIA
+829 
-843 EALNDEAVPQIKKAL
+843 
-858 EEIADNITEVIDSNE
+858 NITE
-873 EYAYSEDNARDMSEA
+873 
-888 NQYKY
+888 YKH
-893 NEDGSFAKVSRFTRK
+893 GV
-908 LCVRKTAKSRL
+908 
-919 LKDRKPD
+919 
-926 DKNKLQEVQSSKT
+926 NKLFQEGPEKVMGYMDWMEEHGIDQKEALKVMKNASEKTDFKEVESSKT

-970 KDIEHDLAK
+970 KDIKHDLAK

-1010 KVINLLK
+1010 KVIDLLK

-1101 DVKTKEDAVK
+1101 DVKTKEDAVN

-1144 EEVKEE
+1144 EEVKEEKVEEKAEPKKEEPVKEEKKAEVEEPLEVEAKEEPAKEPEAKCEAEVKEE

-1287 VNSKEDAGSIES
+1287 VNSKEDAGAIES

>member
-301 GVEPPLEKEENLMP
+301 DVEKPLQKEEKSMP
-315 KEEIKPVEEQVEK
+315 EEIKPVEEQVEK
-328 KAGVFSQDVIQKCK
+328 KAG
-342 ELDEQ
+342 
-347 YDDQENYVM
+347 
-356 FEIVDNNIKD
+356 
-366 YYKVPSELI
+366 
-375 YDQVS
+375 
-380 KPNMYIY
+380 
-387 LDGKLLTVKEYLEV
+387 
-401 SEGPV
+401 
-406 DDIKSESA
+406 
-414 KKENIEKKAGVV
+414 
-426 LSAKEN
+426 
-432 DVKNR
+432 
-437 VGDFKYLATGED
+437 
-449 VPAHRLLGDGTITRD
+449 
-464 DKEYFW
+464 
-470 EAVQQAR
+470 
-477 KDGNGIE
+477 
-484 LLKDGV
+484 
-490 ITREDGEL
+490 
-498 FNEMVND
+498 
-505 AIEKD
+505 
-510 HAAADVL
+510 
-517 YHVLTRED
+517 
-525 GELYTKALNKV
+525 
-536 IETYGSDASY
+536 
-546 ELIKDKL
+546 
-553 VTKEDGEL
+553 
-561 YTKALI
+561 
-567 KAVEENG
+567 
-574 ELLVENGIL
+574 
-583 TNEEESYYFDLAY
+583 
-596 NQPDSK
+596 
-602 EPSQESEKLGENKEE
+602 
-617 KKAGIVPTEDVTL
+617 IVPTEYL
-630 DNGTTYTVRYNPN
+630 PK
-643 EQSILSVMQDGKE
+643 EQ
-656 VGIDGGTRLQ
+656 
-666 ILRKLFHKD
+666 
-675 EPTIVEENIEKKA
+675 N
-688 DSEQESSKTYTFD
+688 
-701 ELSPEAKERVINEE
+701 
-715 GDSYM
+715 
-720 EWFWNDFQNDPSTY
+720 
-734 IKPELITKYNLDL
+734 
-747 DILELGADTPGGSI
+747 
-761 RTYGTAELKSG
+761 KS
-772 FLHNSFS
+772 
-779 NIIRPIVERVVKEA
+779 
-793 AKESKYVANH
+793 
-803 LEDYIDLGCGDMY
+803 D
-816 WDSDYFAPYSGFS
+816 
-829 EIDDVPFSLSDDIA
+829 
-843 EALNDEAVPQIKKAL
+843 
-858 EEIADNITEVIDSNE
+858 
-873 EYAYSEDNARDMSEA
+873 
-888 NQYKY
+888 
-893 NEDGSFAKVSRFTRK
+893 
-908 LCVRKTAKSRL
+908 
-919 LKDRKPD
+919 
-926 DKNKLQEVQSSKT
+926 LQEVESSNT
-939 QSNEVKEVKAEENKE
+939 QSNEVKDVKAEEKKE

-961 PGVSKEDTK
+961 PGVSRDDTK
-970 KDIEHDLAK
+970 KAIEHDLAK

-1010 KVINLLK
+1010 KVIDLLK

-1144 EEVKEE
+1144 EEVKEEKVEEKAEPKKEEPVKEEKKSEVEEPLEVEAKKEPTKEPEARCEAEVKEE

-1287 VNSKEDAGSIES
+1287 VNSKEDAGAIES

>member
-301 GVEPPLEKEENLMP
+301 GVEQPLEKEENLMP

-328 KAGVFSQDVIQKCK
+328 KDEVFSQDVIQKCK

-414 KKENIEKKAGVV
+414 KEENI
-426 LSAKEN
+426 
-432 DVKNR
+432 
-437 VGDFKYLATGED
+437 
-449 VPAHRLLGDGTITRD
+449 
-464 DKEYFW
+464 
-470 EAVQQAR
+470 
-477 KDGNGIE
+477 
-484 LLKDGV
+484 
-490 ITREDGEL
+490 
-498 FNEMVND
+498 
-505 AIEKD
+505 
-510 HAAADVL
+510 
-517 YHVLTRED
+517 
-525 GELYTKALNKV
+525 
-536 IETYGSDASY
+536 
-546 ELIKDKL
+546 
-553 VTKEDGEL
+553 
-561 YTKALI
+561 
-567 KAVEENG
+567 
-574 ELLVENGIL
+574 
-583 TNEEESYYFDLAY
+583 
-596 NQPDSK
+596 
-602 EPSQESEKLGENKEE
+602 E

-675 EPTIVEENIEKKA
+675 EPTIVEEK
-688 DSEQESSKTYTFD
+688 
-701 ELSPEAKERVINEE
+701 
-715 GDSYM
+715 
-720 EWFWNDFQNDPSTY
+720 
-734 IKPELITKYNLDL
+734 
-747 DILELGADTPGGSI
+747 
-761 RTYGTAELKSG
+761 TAEL
-772 FLHNSFS
+772 
-779 NIIRPIVERVVKEA
+779 ET
-793 AKESKYVANH
+793 
-803 LEDYIDLGCGDMY
+803 
-816 WDSDYFAPYSGFS
+816 
-829 EIDDVPFSLSDDIA
+829 
-843 EALNDEAVPQIKKAL
+843 KAD
-858 EEIADNITEVIDSNE
+858 IADNSKFSFPQLLNGENGGFYQALAEAIARADSSNLE
-873 EYAYSEDNARDMSEA
+873 GFRPGFPNVMKKYDEWKQGDNVES
-888 NQYKY
+888 
-893 NEDGSFAKVSRFTRK
+893 SV
-908 LCVRKTAKSRL
+908 KT
-919 LKDRKPD
+919 D
-926 DKNKLQEVQSSKT
+926 LQEVESSKT

-1010 KVINLLK
+1010 KVIDLLK

-1144 EEVKEE
+1144 EEVKEEKVEEKAEPKKEEPIKEEKQAEVKEE